1 MIPGKKIVLALWLV
15 CGMMVSLVLVAPFM
29 GNPESRAAAVMTQS
43 IDGKIGTTMELAA
56 GSAAASLAVSA
67 LPGDTATP
75 VADKLADFGSGFL
88 LVLCV
93 LYFEKFMFTVIG
105 FLFFGLIVPAALCLI
120 TIGLFR
126 ENRIFRVLPVCLLL
140 SGALIWLMIPAG
152 LFVSDLVYASQRS
165 VLQETIDASGDL
177 SIEVEEGLE
186 EETDGAEEAET
197 AAGGTGAERSA
208 GAVSGSG
215 TEAPAVGTGGK
226 TAGNEA
232 GAAGFAEQ
240 LKEGAGEVL
249 GRVVTTVSSFSSE
262 MVKKAERLVTG
273 FPRALAL
280 MIVTACVIPVAVM
293 MFFLWIVKL
302 IFQLGFAV
310 SRPV

>member
-186 EETDGAEEAET
+186 EETDGAEEAEA
-197 AAGGTGAERSA
+197 AAGGTGAESSA

-215 TEAPAVGTGGK
+215 TNAPAG
-226 TAGNEA
+226 
-232 GAAGFAEQ
+232 GFAEQ

-249 GRVVTTVSSFSSE
+249 GRVVTTVSSFSGE

-273 FPRALAL
+273 FLRALAL